1 MVNGPERLLA
11 DVCAV
16 PCASG
21 QDGTTKVHV
30 DAIAAQVA
38 TGVKAATI
46 RVWAHRG
53 YLTRVGR
60 DAKGRTLYDLDEIAE
75 RVGVDTGRQTV

>member
-1 MVNGPERLLA
+1 MDA
-11 DVCAV
+11 
-16 PCASG
+16 ASEG
-21 QDGTTKVHV
+21 LHRIHV

-53 YLTRVGR
+53 HLTRVGR
-60 DAKGRTLYDLDEIAE
+60 DERGRTLYDLDEIAE
-75 RVGVDTGRQTV
+75 RVAVDTGRSIV

>member
-1 MVNGPERLLA
+1 MTG
-11 DVCAV
+11 
-16 PCASG
+16 SF
-21 QDGTTKVHV
+21 HV

-53 YLTRVGR
+53 HITRVGR
-60 DAKGRTLYDLDEIAE
+60 DQRGRTLYDLDEIA
-75 RVGVDTGRQTV
+75 RRATVDKGPQSV